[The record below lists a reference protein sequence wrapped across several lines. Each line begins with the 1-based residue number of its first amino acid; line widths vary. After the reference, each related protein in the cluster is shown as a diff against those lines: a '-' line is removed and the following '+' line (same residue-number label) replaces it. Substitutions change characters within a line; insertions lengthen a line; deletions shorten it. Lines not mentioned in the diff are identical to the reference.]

1 VSELD
6 PLRPRPEE
14 VAQLTVAFDP
24 AVLEP
29 LRPTAAEVT
38 RLRARVR
45 APARQK
51 MPMAGVA
58 ALAVAAIV
66 LVVLGLSAPQAPLPI
81 EVALTLAAEPSAI
94 GPSIETWGDA
104 RVVAHPRS
112 DGAVVEMGRG
122 TAWFEVDPR
131 GEARALDVVAG
142 DVTVTVTG
150 TRFQVVYEDAVTV
163 RVERGSVR
171 VRHPGGVEV
180 VKAGGSWTNAR
191 PAPEPVVEVTPP
203 AAPAP
208 LAAPAGKA
216 PRIAVIETPRP
227 SPKKPAALAAP
238 EPPAEPDAAAAEARE
253 FAALLDAAD
262 RGEPDVVAKIEAW
275 LSAHPTGPL
284 AAEAEVLRLEALART
299 SPAQAERAASAW
311 LSANPRGAR
320 RGDVLWLHAT
330 VARDGLQDCAL
341 ALPSYRELADT
352 GPRKADASALQGLC
366 ASSLGRPAEARQA
379 LEKAVALGVDDA
391 LAAPVAEALEALR

>member
-14 VAQLTVAFDP
+14 VAQLTQAFDP

-45 APARQK
+45 APTGRK
-51 MPMAGVA
+51 LPVAGVA

-81 EVALTLAAEPSAI
+81 EVALTLAAEPTAI
-94 GPSIETWGDA
+94 GPSIETWGDS
-104 RVVAHPRS
+104 RVVAHPRA
-112 DGAVVEMGRG
+112 DGAIVEMGRG

-191 PAPEPVVEVTPP
+191 PAPEPVVEVKPS
-203 AAPAP
+203 AEAPP

-216 PRIAVIETPRP
+216 PRVAVIEAPRP
-227 SPKKPAALAAP
+227 SPKKPVAPAAP
-238 EPPAEPDAAAAEARE
+238 EAPKADAAAAEARE